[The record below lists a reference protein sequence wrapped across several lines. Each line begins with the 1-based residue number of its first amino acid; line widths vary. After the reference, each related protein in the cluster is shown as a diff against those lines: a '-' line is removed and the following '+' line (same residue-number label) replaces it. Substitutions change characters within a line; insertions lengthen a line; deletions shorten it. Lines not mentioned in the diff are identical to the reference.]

1 MRAVSAAD
9 LCDNLGRLATI
20 VRAETRQQATAHGL
34 KLVQLEA
41 LHYLASC
48 MTFSRTPAGLSE
60 YLDLTKGTVSQTL
73 KALEAKGLIE
83 KYGDESDARIVH
95 CELTTEGRKIARNT
109 QLPPFVKKLERSLG
123 PRQLK
128 VQLTGLRSL
137 TGEAQTIRQQKDFER
152 CGECKVCKQRGRGK
166 NGGLDMDLA
175 ERMGRLGSVFR
186 AEIRR
191 LATAQ
196 GLKLVQLEALQ
207 YLSSCEDDSDTPSG
221 LSRHLDLTKGT
232 VSQTLKAIETKG
244 LIEKR
249 DDESDAR
256 IVHCVLTPTGKKMLR
271 SAYPPAM
278 VKKLARKLGTNGLE
292 SHLKNLGYL
301 LKATEEIRAAA

>member
-1 MRAVSAAD
+1 MLVVSAAE
-9 LCDNLGRLATI
+9 LCDNLERLATV
-20 VRAETRQQATAHGL
+20 VRAETRRQATHHGL

-83 KYGDESDARIVH
+83 KYGDEADARIVH
-95 CELTTEGRKIARNT
+95 CELTQAGRKIARNT
-109 QLPPFVKKLERSLG
+109 QLPTFIKKLERTLG
-123 PRQLK
+123 PKQVK
-128 VQLTGLRSL
+128 AQLTGLQSL
-137 TGEAQTIRQQKDFER
+137 TNEAQSIRRQKVFER
-152 CGECKVCKQRGRGK
+152 CGVCKSCRQMAK
-166 NGGLDMDLA
+166 NGRLDVELA

-186 AEIRR
+186 AEIRQ

-196 GLKLVQLEALQ
+196 GLKLVQLESLQ
-207 YLSSCEDDSDTPSG
+207 YLASCEKNSDTPSG

-256 IVHCVLTPTGKKMLR
+256 IVHCVLTPQGKKMLR
-271 SAYPPAM
+271 AAYPPSM
-278 VKKLARKLGTNGLE
+278 VKKLARRLGASELQ
-292 SHLKNLGYL
+292 SHLRNLSTL
-301 LKATEEIRAAA
+301 IEATQEVRAAA

>member
-1 MRAVSAAD
+1 MSVAD
-9 LCDNLGRLATI
+9 LCEQLGRLATI
-20 VRAETRQQATAHGL
+20 VRAETRQQATEHGL

-48 MTFSRTPAGLSE
+48 LTFSHTPAGLSE

-83 KYGDESDARIVH
+83 KYGDEADARIVH
-95 CELTTEGRKIARNT
+95 CELTTEGRKIARGT
-109 QLPPFVKKLERSLG
+109 QLPPFVRRLERALG
-123 PRQLK
+123 PRQVK
-128 VQLTGLRSL
+128 AQLTGLRSL
-137 TGEAQTIRQQKDFER
+137 TAEVQLIRQQKDFER
-152 CGECKVCKQRGRGK
+152 CGECKVCKQRSRSK
-166 NGGLDMDLA
+166 NGGLDIDLA
-175 ERMGRLGSVFR
+175 ERMSRLGSVYR
-186 AEIRR
+186 AEIRQ

-207 YLSSCEDDSDTPSG
+207 YLANCEKNSDTPSG

-244 LIEKR
+244 LLEKR
-249 DDESDAR
+249 DDATDAR
-256 IVHCVLTPTGKKMLR
+256 IVHCVLTPQGKKMLR

-278 VKKLARKLGTNGLE
+278 VKKLARKLGANGMD
-292 SHLKNLGYL
+292 SHIKNLGSL
-301 LKATEEIRAAA
+301 LDATEEVRKAA

>member
-1 MRAVSAAD
+1 MSASE
-9 LCDNLGRLATI
+9 LCESLGRLATI
-20 VRAETRQQATAHGL
+20 VRSETRQQATANGL

-48 MTFSRTPAGLSE
+48 VTFSRTPAGLSE

-83 KYGDESDARIVH
+83 KFGDDADARIVH
-95 CELTTEGRKIARNT
+95 CELTAAGRRIAKNT
-109 QLPPFVKKLERSLG
+109 QLPTFVKKLERSLG
-123 PRQLK
+123 PRQVK
-128 VQLTGLRSL
+128 AQLTGLKSL
-137 TGEAQTIRQQKDFER
+137 TSEAQSIRHQKNFER
-152 CGECKVCKQRGRGK
+152 CGVCKVCRHRNRAK
-166 NGGLDMDLA
+166 NGGVDIDLA

-186 AEIRR
+186 AEIRQ

-207 YLSSCEDDSDTPSG
+207 YLASCDKDSDTPSG

-244 LIEKR
+244 LIEKV
-249 DDESDAR
+249 DDVSDAR
-256 IVHCVLTPTGKKMLR
+256 IVHCVLTPQGKKMLR
-271 SAYPPAM
+271 SVYPPAM
-278 VKKLARKLGTNGLE
+278 VKKLARKLGAEGVQ
-292 SHLKNLGYL
+292 SHLRNLGSL
-301 LKATEEIRAAA
+301 LEATEEVRAAA

>member
-1 MRAVSAAD
+1 MSVAD
-9 LCDNLGRLATI
+9 LCDSLGRLASI

-48 MTFSRTPAGLSE
+48 LTFSRTPAGLSE

-73 KALEAKGLIE
+73 KALESKGLIE

-95 CELTTEGRKIARNT
+95 CELTTEGRKIARST
-109 QLPPFVKKLERSLG
+109 QLPGFVRKLERSLG
-123 PRQLK
+123 PRQVK
-128 VQLTGLRSL
+128 AQLTGLQAL
-137 TGEAQTIRQQKDFER
+137 TAEAQAIRHQRVFER
-152 CGECKVCKQRGRGK
+152 CGECKACKQLLRGK
-166 NGGLDMDLA
+166 NGGVDVELA

-186 AEIRR
+186 AEIRQ

-207 YLSSCEDDSDTPSG
+207 YLASCERDMDTPSG

-249 DDESDAR
+249 DDANDAR
-256 IVHCVLTPTGKKMLR
+256 IVHCVLTPQGKKMLR

-278 VKKLARKLGTNGLE
+278 VKKLARKLGSSGME
-292 SHLKNLGYL
+292 SHLRNLGYL
-301 LKATEEIRAAA
+301 LEATEEVRAAA